1 MSNLNNADIEK
12 NIRHL
17 HFIGAA
23 YVDGYLWTNALEWN
37 GYYKID
43 IGNGKTEFLGLFE
56 YADILA
62 YKLFN
67 QVLAYKKYVFFIPWF
82 SDYLVRLNT
91 KTLELKY
98 WRLPAH
104 IVPEIAKF
112 RAANLHN
119 DKIFMF
125 PHCGD
130 DICIFDIKKEEFQCD
145 KTWVGEFL
153 KYVEGNKKDKFIQGI
168 QKGSWVLLP
177 NLSGSFFMKYNL
189 DNYEHEMILFPK
201 SEKKI
206 LDITEYKNSEFL
218 ILTERGN
225 VWKWNADLNDKEIIY
240 RYDGEIECPYRHV
253 FSKESDFYLIPANEK
268 NIKICRQNKSSIIFC
283 PQLWETQD
291 IGIGIGIFN
300 GYLRVE
306 DNILIYPCRGNMLLK
321 IELETE
327 VISGKRIWDDIEC
340 RKKDMIQYVKTHNIK
355 RLLYETKEDIGLI
368 LDVFL
373 EGQSTDMHEEFSDV
387 CGMRVW
393 GRMKRG

>member
-1 MSNLNNADIEK
+1 MSNLNDADIEK
-12 NIRHL
+12 NIRYL

-43 IGNGKTEFLGLFE
+43 IENGKTEFLGLFE
-56 YADILA
+56 YAGILA
-62 YKLFN
+62 DKLFN

-98 WRLPAH
+98 WKLPDH
-104 IVPEIAKF
+104 IIPEIAKF

-168 QKGSWVLLP
+168 QKGPLVFLP
-177 NLSGSFFMKYNL
+177 SLSGSFFMKYNL
-189 DNYEHEMILFPK
+189 DSYEQEMILFPK

-218 ILTERGN
+218 ILTEKGN
-225 VWKWNADLNDKEIIY
+225 VWKWNPDLNDKEIIY

-253 FSKESDFYLIPANEK
+253 FSKKSDFCLIPANEK
-268 NIKICRQNKSSIIFC
+268 NIKVLSEGREEAVLYPCGWKLKYKNVWLDS
-283 PQLWETQD
+283 
-291 IGIGIGIFN
+291 IFN
-300 GYLRVE
+300 GYFRQK
-306 DNILIYPCRGNMLLK
+306 DKIILYPCKGNMLLK
-321 IELETE
+321 VDVQQRMLLGIVVSEEKRDREKAIGCALSKTREIVYE
-327 VISGKRIWDDIEC
+327 SGAD
-340 RKKDMIQYVKTHNIK
+340 VS
-355 RLLYETKEDIGLI
+355 LI
-368 LDVFL
+368 LNVLTDVKRDNTNVARMD
-373 EGQSTDMHEEFSDV
+373 GSQIWSQ
-387 CGMRVW
+387 MRGV
-393 GRMKRG
+393 